1 MNDDPRMLD
10 QKAVTAA
17 LRRGPGLT
25 RDSLVGGLM
34 LLVGRRKASWQL
46 SYIPHGRRA
55 DGRRHGRVQ
64 MAIGDAMTMSLPQ
77 ARTEARVLKATIAKG
92 ADPHRERR
100 SAKAANAIERAT
112 TPTTLAEAFEAYALD
127 LSRRASPS
135 PASRRQERHY
145 VRKALALMRIDG
157 LPVNEFSAA
166 PVRRLLRE
174 THASPSEVAHLYGS
188 LSRFCDWMVEEQLI
202 EANPCAAI
210 PRKAKPRRRVR
221 DYTPSVDEV
230 RAVWAAAESQPET
243 IRDAIHL
250 LILAPL
256 RLREMTGL
264 RWGEVDLANGWL
276 RIPASRMKAGLAHDM
291 PLSEKARAILQ
302 RHQSAPCPDPDALV
316 FPSRNNRPIDTWARI
331 AGRIR
336 KALGQ
341 TALPLGPTRR
351 AEAFSWHD
359 LRRALGTHLA
369 SEFDEH
375 LLNLLLAH
383 KPASRAGAG
392 AAYLKAT
399 RMKDRPA
406 VMAAW
411 AAMVLDKKADSNVL
425 PFSLAA
431 EPR

>member
-1 MNDDPRMLD
+1 M
-10 QKAVTAA
+10 
-17 LRRGPGLT
+17 
-25 RDSLVGGLM
+25 
-34 LLVGRRKASWQL
+34 
-46 SYIPHGRRA
+46 
-55 DGRRHGRVQ
+55 RV
-64 MAIGDAMTMSLPQ
+64 
-77 ARTEARVLKATIAKG
+77 
-92 ADPHRERR
+92 
-100 SAKAANAIERAT
+100 
-112 TPTTLAEAFEAYALD
+112 
-127 LSRRASPS
+127 
-135 PASRRQERHY
+135 
-145 VRKALALMRIDG
+145 DG

-174 THASPSEVAHLYGS
+174 TRASPSELAHLYGS

-210 PRKAKPRRRVR
+210 PRKAKPRQRVR

-250 LILAPL
+250 LILAPV

-264 RWGEVDLANGWL
+264 RWGEVDLASGWL

-291 PLSEKARAILQ
+291 PLSEKARAIL
-302 RHQSAPCPDPDALV
+302 RHRQGAMPPDPGALV
-316 FPSRNNRPIDTWARI
+316 FPSRKNKPIDSWARV
-331 AGRIR
+331 ARRIR

-341 TALPLGPTRR
+341 TASPGDPTRR

-369 SEFDEH
+369 GQFDEH

-383 KPASRAGAG
+383 KPTSRAGAG

-399 RMKDRPA
+399 RMNDRPA

-411 AAMVLDKKADSNVL
+411 AALVLGKELHSNVL
-425 PFSLAA
+425 SFPLAA
-431 EPR
+431 EAR